1 MCVSGDETEVRDDL
15 FPRQDDHEKVRRAA
29 KFVGTPVSL
38 LGMRPSRLLISKE
51 TRQ

>member
-15 FPRQDDHEKVRRAA
+15 FPREYDHEKVRRAA

-38 LGMRPSRLLISKE
+38 LDMRPPRLRHSKE